1 MPLHRAVI
9 GKKTWLVI
17 AAIFLTALAAAGA
30 WLWMFAGYKLS
41 RFAPGGLGESFS
53 TRIYSAPFAVKEGD
67 FSPPDLLLKRLAALK
82 YAAAPGAPSFGQY
95 DWEPPALCV
104 NLRGFSAPL
113 LSQAPGPVSL
123 EYGPKGWHFLSGGGP
138 GGIMLEPELA
148 AELSGPNKV
157 RREPAEAADIPPA
170 LSSAVIAVEDKRFM
184 LHHGVDFRATA
195 GALWRDLTRPGVWG
209 GSTITQ
215 QLAKNIFLNPRR
227 TLSRKLAEAFL
238 AFYLEHRYTKE
249 QILTLYLNEIYLGQ
263 DGPVSIAGVKAA
275 SEFYFGKKPGDL
287 DLSECALLAGMIR
300 SPYLYNPRRDP
311 RAAVERRN
319 YALGRMLA
327 AGMIT
332 ADQELAAQA
341 EPLRLAPAPRRASD
355 ANAYFVSEVVRRLL
369 DSFDEDEV
377 FRYGLTVYT
386 TLDPELQADAMA
398 AVRRARF
405 QAALAALDP
414 DTGAVLA
421 LAGGKDYGTSQ
432 FNRATQSLR
441 QPGSAFKPFVYG
453 AALEDGF
460 TPATL
465 LSDERRR
472 YGGLGGEVWEPHNYG
487 GIYFGTV
494 TLRTA
499 LAHSLNS
506 ATLDL
511 AGRVGPDKII
521 DFARRMG
528 VTSPLDDS
536 LAVALGDSGVG
547 LLELTAAYSPFD
559 NGGFMVRPELITAV
573 KGPDGRPLYY
583 GTRERSSVTTPAL
596 AYLMTS
602 LLESVV
608 KDGTGSNLAKLYGWA
623 RPAAGKTGTSSGGRD
638 AWFVGYTPDLLAGV
652 WAGDDSDKPVGLVG
666 AADALPIWADFM
678 RAAEGG
684 RPPEEFRKPE
694 AGLVS
699 AVIDPESGLLA
710 VSGCPQRRTEL
721 FIAGTEPVKDCP
733 LHSAGIKG
741 WFKRVLG
748 MK

>member
-1 MPLHRAVI
+1 MARPRALI
-9 GKKTWLVI
+9 GKKTWFVL
-17 AAIFLTALAAAGA
+17 AAVLLTALAASAV

-41 RFAPGGLGESFS
+41 RLTPGGLGEAFS
-53 TRIYSAPFAVKEGD
+53 TRIYSAPLTVKEGD
-67 FSPPDLLLKRLAALK
+67 FSPPDLLLKRLAALR
-82 YAAAPGAPSFGQY
+82 YSAAPGAPSPGEY
-95 DWEPPALCV
+95 DWRPPALDV
-104 NLRGFSAPL
+104 NLRGFDEPL
-113 LSQAPGPVSL
+113 MSQAPGPVSL
-123 EYGPKGWHFLSGGGP
+123 EYGPEGWHFLSGGGP
-138 GGIMLEPELA
+138 EGIMLEPELVE
-148 AELSGPNKV
+148 ELSGPEKV
-157 RREPAEAADIPPA
+157 RREPAEASEIPSA

-184 LHHGVDFRATA
+184 SHHGVDFRATA

-215 QLAKNIFLNPRR
+215 QLAKNIFLSPER
-227 TLSRKLAEAFL
+227 TLRRKLAEAFL
-238 AFYLEHRYTKE
+238 AFYLERRYTKS

-275 SEFYFGKKPGDL
+275 AEFYFGKKLGDL

-311 RAAVERRN
+311 SAAAERRN

-327 AGMIT
+327 DGMIT
-332 ADQELAAQA
+332 PGQELAAQA
-341 EPLRLAPAPRRASD
+341 EPLRLAPERRRSSD
-355 ANAYFVSEVVRRLL
+355 VNAYFASEVVRRLL

-386 TLDPELQADAMA
+386 TLVPELQADAMK

-414 DTGAVLA
+414 ATGSVLA
-421 LAGGKDYGTSQ
+421 LAGGKDYGASQ

-472 YGGLGGEVWEPHNYG
+472 YGGPGGAAWEPRNYG
-487 GIYFGTV
+487 GVYMGTV
-494 TLRTA
+494 TLRAA

-511 AGRVGPDKII
+511 AGRVGPDRIM
-521 DFARRMG
+521 DFARRLG

-547 LLELTAAYSPFD
+547 LLELTAAYAPFD
-559 NGGFMVRPELITAV
+559 NGGFRVRPELITAV
-573 KGPDGRPLYY
+573 KGPDGKPLYY
-583 GTRERSSVTTPAL
+583 GTRERTSVTTPAL

-608 KDGTGSNLAKLYGWA
+608 KDGTASNLARLYGWT

-638 AWFVGYTPDLLAGV
+638 AWFIGYTPGLLAGV
-652 WAGDDSDKPVGLVG
+652 WAGDDSDKPVGLLG
-666 AADALPIWADFM
+666 AGDALPIWADFM
-678 RAAEGG
+678 KAAEEG
-684 RPPEEFRKPE
+684 RPPEDFSKPE

-721 FIAGTEPVKDCP
+721 FIAGTEPVKNCP
-733 LHSAGIKG
+733 LHSAGVKG
-741 WFKRVLG
+741 WFKRIFG